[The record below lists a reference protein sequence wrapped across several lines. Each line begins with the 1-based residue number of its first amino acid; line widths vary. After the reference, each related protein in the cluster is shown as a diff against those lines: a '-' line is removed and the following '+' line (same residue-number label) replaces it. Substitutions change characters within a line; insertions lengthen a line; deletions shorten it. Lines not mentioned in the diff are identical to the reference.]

1 LALPHAFGRLQFGE
15 DLQLTF
21 DTLIGTGVNANV
33 AAVVVIGI
41 EPKWTQR
48 VADGI
53 AKTGKPVAA
62 FSIEGKGDLQVIQ
75 EASRVAAMFLQDAS
89 GLVRTEA
96 EMGDMIMSI
105 KCGESDTTSG
115 LGSCPT
121 TSQAV
126 DRWVEAGGTVFFGET
141 SELTGGE
148 HLIAERCI
156 DAATR
161 DLFQVTYDNYIKV
174 IEATGANLL
183 GSQPTQG
190 NIAGGLTTIEEKAL
204 GNIAKTGSV
213 PVVGVLKPAEMPNP
227 ANPGLYF
234 MDSSSAAA
242 ECVTLMAAG
251 GAVIHLF
258 PTGQGNVI
266 GNPIVPVLKLTA
278 NIKTAKSMTEHIDLD
293 VSGLLRYEYDLTKA
307 GDMMMDVIYDTVSE
321 DVWGT
326 PFQTLE
332 GSFPITR
339 NDDLWNNPEELKAA
353 LKDVKALVVR
363 NRTKVTAD
371 VIAAAPGLKV
381 IARAGVGL
389 DNIDLKAAD
398 AAGVV
403 VVAGL
408 GANAVSVGE
417 LTLGLAL
424 SLLRNVPGH
433 DVATR
438 DGGWVRIPGREL
450 SGLTWG
456 LLGCGATGVA
466 TAKLIQGFNCSVLGY
481 DPYAKNVPGVEL
493 TSFED
498 VLKRSDVVSIHMPST
513 PETNGSINAATLA
526 LMKKD
531 AIIVNVGRGEVINEA
546 DLIAALK
553 AKTIAGAALDVRAQE
568 PPTTGEMETIPN
580 LILTPHVAGIT
591 KESQLRINQILTANI
606 ELVLNSKPATHA
618 VGALRESSN

>member
-1 LALPHAFGRLQFGE
+1 MI
-15 DLQLTF
+15 
-21 DTLIGTGVNANV
+21 LI
-33 AAVVVIGI
+33 
-41 EPKWTQR
+41 
-48 VADGI
+48 
-53 AKTGKPVAA
+53 
-62 FSIEGKGDLQVIQ
+62 
-75 EASRVAAMFLQDAS
+75 
-89 GLVRTEA
+89 
-96 EMGDMIMSI
+96 
-105 KCGESDTTSG
+105 
-115 LGSCPT
+115 
-121 TSQAV
+121 
-126 DRWVEAGGTVFFGET
+126 
-141 SELTGGE
+141 
-148 HLIAERCI
+148 
-156 DAATR
+156 
-161 DLFQVTYDNYIKV
+161 
-174 IEATGANLL
+174 
-183 GSQPTQG
+183 
-190 NIAGGLTTIEEKAL
+190 
-204 GNIAKTGSV
+204 
-213 PVVGVLKPAEMPNP
+213 
-227 ANPGLYF
+227 
-234 MDSSSAAA
+234 
-242 ECVTLMAAG
+242 
-251 GAVIHLF
+251 
-258 PTGQGNVI
+258 
-266 GNPIVPVLKLTA
+266 
-278 NIKTAKSMTEHIDLD
+278 
-293 VSGLLRYEYDLTKA
+293 
-307 GDMMMDVIYDTVSE
+307 SE

-371 VIAAAPGLKV
+371 VIAAAPNLKV

-389 DNIDLKAAD
+389 DNIDLNAAD

-438 DGGWVRIPGREL
+438 DGGWVRTPGREL

-481 DPYAKNVPGVEL
+481 DPYAKNVQGVEL
-493 TSFED
+493 TTFED

-546 DLIAALK
+546 DLIVALK

-618 VGALRESSN
+618 VGALKESSN

>member
-1 LALPHAFGRLQFGE
+1 MI
-15 DLQLTF
+15 
-21 DTLIGTGVNANV
+21 LI
-33 AAVVVIGI
+33 
-41 EPKWTQR
+41 
-48 VADGI
+48 
-53 AKTGKPVAA
+53 
-62 FSIEGKGDLQVIQ
+62 
-75 EASRVAAMFLQDAS
+75 
-89 GLVRTEA
+89 
-96 EMGDMIMSI
+96 
-105 KCGESDTTSG
+105 
-115 LGSCPT
+115 
-121 TSQAV
+121 
-126 DRWVEAGGTVFFGET
+126 
-141 SELTGGE
+141 
-148 HLIAERCI
+148 
-156 DAATR
+156 
-161 DLFQVTYDNYIKV
+161 
-174 IEATGANLL
+174 
-183 GSQPTQG
+183 
-190 NIAGGLTTIEEKAL
+190 
-204 GNIAKTGSV
+204 
-213 PVVGVLKPAEMPNP
+213 
-227 ANPGLYF
+227 
-234 MDSSSAAA
+234 
-242 ECVTLMAAG
+242 
-251 GAVIHLF
+251 
-258 PTGQGNVI
+258 
-266 GNPIVPVLKLTA
+266 
-278 NIKTAKSMTEHIDLD
+278 
-293 VSGLLRYEYDLTKA
+293 
-307 GDMMMDVIYDTVSE
+307 SE
-321 DVWGT
+321 DVWGA

-339 NDDLWNNPEELKAA
+339 NDDLWSNAEELKSS

-371 VIAAAPGLKV
+371 VIAAAPHLKV

-424 SLLRNVPGH
+424 ALLRNVPGH

-438 DGGWVRIPGREL
+438 GGGWVRTPGREL

-481 DPYAKNVPGVEL
+481 DPYAKNVSGVEL
-493 TSFED
+493 TSFEE
-498 VLKRSDVVSIHMPST
+498 VLKRSDVISVHMPST
-513 PETNGSINAATLA
+513 PETNGSINATTLA

-546 DLIAALK
+546 DLITALK

-618 VGALRESSN
+618 VGALKESSN

>member
-1 LALPHAFGRLQFGE
+1 MI
-15 DLQLTF
+15 
-21 DTLIGTGVNANV
+21 LI
-33 AAVVVIGI
+33 
-41 EPKWTQR
+41 
-48 VADGI
+48 
-53 AKTGKPVAA
+53 
-62 FSIEGKGDLQVIQ
+62 
-75 EASRVAAMFLQDAS
+75 
-89 GLVRTEA
+89 
-96 EMGDMIMSI
+96 
-105 KCGESDTTSG
+105 
-115 LGSCPT
+115 
-121 TSQAV
+121 
-126 DRWVEAGGTVFFGET
+126 
-141 SELTGGE
+141 
-148 HLIAERCI
+148 
-156 DAATR
+156 
-161 DLFQVTYDNYIKV
+161 
-174 IEATGANLL
+174 
-183 GSQPTQG
+183 
-190 NIAGGLTTIEEKAL
+190 
-204 GNIAKTGSV
+204 
-213 PVVGVLKPAEMPNP
+213 
-227 ANPGLYF
+227 
-234 MDSSSAAA
+234 
-242 ECVTLMAAG
+242 
-251 GAVIHLF
+251 
-258 PTGQGNVI
+258 
-266 GNPIVPVLKLTA
+266 
-278 NIKTAKSMTEHIDLD
+278 
-293 VSGLLRYEYDLTKA
+293 
-307 GDMMMDVIYDTVSE
+307 SE

-438 DGGWVRIPGREL
+438 DGGWVRTPGREL

-513 PETNGSINAATLA
+513 PETNGSINAATIA
-526 LMKKD
+526 LMKKE

-618 VGALRESSN
+618 VGALKESSN

>member
-1 LALPHAFGRLQFGE
+1 MI
-15 DLQLTF
+15 
-21 DTLIGTGVNANV
+21 LI
-33 AAVVVIGI
+33 
-41 EPKWTQR
+41 
-48 VADGI
+48 
-53 AKTGKPVAA
+53 
-62 FSIEGKGDLQVIQ
+62 
-75 EASRVAAMFLQDAS
+75 
-89 GLVRTEA
+89 
-96 EMGDMIMSI
+96 
-105 KCGESDTTSG
+105 
-115 LGSCPT
+115 
-121 TSQAV
+121 
-126 DRWVEAGGTVFFGET
+126 
-141 SELTGGE
+141 
-148 HLIAERCI
+148 
-156 DAATR
+156 
-161 DLFQVTYDNYIKV
+161 
-174 IEATGANLL
+174 
-183 GSQPTQG
+183 
-190 NIAGGLTTIEEKAL
+190 
-204 GNIAKTGSV
+204 
-213 PVVGVLKPAEMPNP
+213 
-227 ANPGLYF
+227 
-234 MDSSSAAA
+234 
-242 ECVTLMAAG
+242 
-251 GAVIHLF
+251 
-258 PTGQGNVI
+258 
-266 GNPIVPVLKLTA
+266 
-278 NIKTAKSMTEHIDLD
+278 
-293 VSGLLRYEYDLTKA
+293 
-307 GDMMMDVIYDTVSE
+307 SE

-339 NDDLWNNPEELKAA
+339 NDDLWNNPDELKAA

-618 VGALRESSN
+618 VGALKESSN